1 VVVKLQCLVREI
13 KAGETRAGERKSH
26 ARAGANK
33 RPQPEAGLFTSAT
46 QPVHLLVTTTTTRS
60 VLAQVH
66 IPFSTPGSRQD
77 LAAAQLE
84 LAPSMEAESPLLASA
99 TRALQS
105 RPSLYSSGG
114 NLYGFVAECSSDCPS
129 HASWSNYLGQRYT
142 CLPGH
147 YPLPSSVRFH
157 DWICLLKRLGTPT
170 GPQPSP

>member
-1 VVVKLQCLVREI
+1 VERRGLVKESLMRALVQTNDHNQKR
-13 KAGETRAGERKSH
+13 ARSLVLLGECTSSSPRPRQ
-26 ARAGANK
+26 GACS
-33 RPQPEAGLFTSAT
+33 LTSA
-46 QPVHLLVTTTTTRS
+46 PS
-60 VLAQVH
+60 VH
-66 IPFSTPGSRQD
+66 IPLSTPGSRQD

-147 YPLPSSVRFH
+147 HPLPSSIRFH
-157 DWICLLKRLGTPT
+157 DWVCPLKSLATPT
-170 GPQPSP
+170 GP